1 MYILIITC
9 LTAPYIVLLVVL
21 TAGVVS
27 TQRKVVRNNGASI
40 GISVVIAARNEE
52 QNIEK
57 VVISL
62 LNQDYPTQCFEIVVV
77 DDHSDDA
84 TASQIPISPLVK
96 RVSLPETIFGKKAA
110 LRAGVAVAEF
120 PYVAFIDADCTAPN
134 TWLKTLASIIA
145 DKNPALIVGPV
156 GLQHENSALSSFQEW
171 EFRAL
176 QMVTFGCAA
185 VGFPTLCNGAN
196 LCFKK
201 EDYNHV
207 NLKEK
212 KTPSG
217 DDIFLLHSLLKQKKT
232 VAFSYYRELLVTTN
246 AQRNLK
252 GMLQQKL
259 RWASKSKYVTNPT
272 TLIVGAITAAAN
284 FAIVGCTLYAA
295 TVREG
300 MYLAAAVYFA
310 KVLAEGFL
318 VYIPSK
324 KVYGAR
330 PSVHTFI
337 ISALLMP
344 FYATF
349 VALASLFLN
358 FTWKQRTQR

>member
-1 MYILIITC
+1 MFILIAAC
-9 LTAPYIVLLVVL
+9 LIAPYIILLVVL
-21 TAGVVS
+21 TTSIVA
-27 TQRKVVRNNGASI
+27 TQRRVIPSHGSSL
-40 GISVVIAARNEE
+40 GLSVVIAARNEE

-62 LNQDYPTQCFEIVVV
+62 LNQDYPTQYFEIIVV
-77 DDHSDDA
+77 DDHSNDA
-84 TASQIPISPLVK
+84 TISSIPISPLVK
-96 RVSLPETIFGKKAA
+96 RVCLPDAVFGKKAA
-110 LRAGVAVAEF
+110 LRAGVAIAKF
-120 PYVAFIDADCTAPN
+120 PYVAFIDADCTAPD

-156 GLQHENSALSSFQEW
+156 GLKQDNSALVSFQEW

-176 QMVTFGCAA
+176 QLVTFGCAA

-201 EDYNHV
+201 EDYNDV

-232 VAFSYYRELLVTTN
+232 VVFSYYRELLVTTN
-246 AQRNLK
+246 PHRDIK

-259 RWASKSKYVTNPT
+259 RWASKSIYITNPA
-272 TLIVGAITAAAN
+272 TLIVGTITAMAN
-284 FAIVGCTLYAA
+284 VFLVAVTLYAA

-300 MYLAAAVYFA
+300 IWIAAAVYLV
-310 KVLAEGFL
+310 KVLAEGML
-318 VYIPSK
+318 VFIPSK
-324 KVYGAR
+324 RVYGALPR
-330 PSVHTFI
+330 IHTFI